1 VRLGR
6 LRRCVVAAVTVPVM
20 LSRSGLLWPGS
31 PGRTARQ
38 VVALQRWGTTL
49 TGSFVAAAV
58 REPDR
63 PAIID
68 EFGTLTYAQVDE
80 RTTRL
85 AAALGVGIAAE
96 DGPPRVALLCRNHRG
111 MVESLIA
118 CGKLGADAVLL
129 NTGLATEQLLTIL
142 AEQEIDVLIADAE
155 FEPLLVAAPGSIRKL
170 TADGL
175 DDLLAA
181 TPNTPLPPPERAGRT
196 IVLSVGTTGSPKGAK
211 RPPRPGLWPFAAV
224 ASRIPLRVRDTI
236 LIEAPLFHTWGY
248 AGLQLALALRA
259 TIVLNRR
266 YEAQSTLTAIER
278 HGCSVLIAVPIMLQR
293 LLELPTDQCDLTTLR
308 VVAVSGAALPG
319 RLPTGF
325 MEAFGDV
332 LYNLYGSTEAAWVSI
347 ATPEDLW
354 ERPSTAGRPLRG
366 TRLAILGENG
376 EPVPPGTQGHI
387 HAENEMV
394 FDGYTSGE
402 PRRGRDGMLCLGDIG
417 HLDPQGRLF
426 VEGRGDDMVICG
438 GDNIFPGEV
447 EDAIARL
454 PEVREVAVL
463 GVPDARHGRRLAAYV
478 VVRLGEHLDCDAVRD
493 CVRQRFAR
501 FAVPRDVHFVEVLP
515 RTPTGKVVRSALLR
529 LPPVRHSN

>member
-6 LRRCVVAAVTVPVM
+6 LPQIAAALTTPVVM
-20 LSRSGLLWPGS
+20 KRSGLLWPGP
-31 PGRTARQ
+31 PGRMIRQ
-38 VVALQRWGTTL
+38 LVTLQRWGTTL
-49 TGSFVAAAV
+49 AGSFIIAAI
-58 REPDR
+58 RDPGR

-68 EFGTLTYAQVDE
+68 EFGTLTYAEVDA

-85 AAALGVGIAAE
+85 ATALSAGIATE
-96 DGPPRVALLCRNHRG
+96 KGPPHVALLCRNHRG

-118 CGKLGADAVLL
+118 CGKLGADTVLL

-142 AEQEIDVLIADAE
+142 AEQQIDVLIADAE
-155 FEPLLVAAPGSIRKL
+155 FEPLLVAAPGSIRKI

-181 TPNTPLPPPERAGRT
+181 TPDEPLLPQRPGRT
-196 IVLSVGTTGSPKGAK
+196 IVLSSGTSGSPKGAE
-211 RPPRPGLWPFAAV
+211 RPPRPGLRPFAAV
-224 ASRIPLRVRDTI
+224 VSRIPLRVRDTI

-266 YEAQSTLTAIER
+266 YEAQATLTTIER

-293 LLELPTDQCDLTTLR
+293 LLELPVDHHDLSTLR
-308 VVAVSGAALPG
+308 VVATSGSALPG
-319 RLPTGF
+319 GLATEF
-325 MEAFGDV
+325 MDAFGDV
-332 LYNLYGSTEAAWVSI
+332 LYNLYGSTEASWVSI

-354 ERPSTAGRPLRG
+354 DRPSTAGHPPRG
-366 TRLAILGENG
+366 TRLAILAPDGS
-376 EPVPPGTQGHI
+376 PVPAGGQGHI
-387 HAENEMV
+387 YAYNELL

-402 PRRGRDGMLCLGDIG
+402 PREARDGMLSLGDIG

-426 VEGRGDDMVICG
+426 VEGRGDEMVISG
-438 GDNIFPGEV
+438 GENIFPGEV
-447 EDAIARL
+447 EDVIARL

-463 GVPDARHGRRLAAYV
+463 GVPDTRFGQRLAAYI
-478 VVRLGEHLDCDAVRD
+478 VVRAGEYLDGDAVRD

-501 FAVPRDVHFVEVLP
+501 FAVPRDVHFLDAMP
-515 RTPTGKVVRSALLR
+515 RTPTGKVIRCALLDLTPTGR
-529 LPPVRHSN
+529 PC